1 MSEPISKGGTAHPR
15 LTRQQKAAAVI
26 VSLGTDKASQ
36 LYQYMDPEDVEQI
49 TLEVAKL
56 GYLDSSATE
65 DVLTEYYQMCMTNK
79 AVTEG
84 GLEYARAVLE
94 KAFGQQTA
102 TSLLEKVTKSL
113 KNREFAFLNKADEKS
128 LYAALQHERPQTI
141 ALVLSYVDAEKS
153 AAVIEELDDERQ
165 VRVIEN
171 MANMESASPT
181 AVKIIEAEMEKKFSS
196 LMTASN
202 VKVGGVDFVADV
214 MNNLDRSSEKNIFDR
229 LAEYNEPLADEIRKR
244 MFVFEDI
251 VTMDDRSVQRFVRD
265 CDPRDLV
272 LALKGANSDVANK
285 IFTNMS
291 ARMAQSI
298 REFIKSEVNE
308 QGNKIKKVR
317 SFDKVI
323 GEVGFDDKQKK
334 LAKKYLEELKGSYL
348 AKDTLKNQ
356 DEKIKFIKKVSELSY
371 ENYEKY
377 KILPSITVGQA
388 ILESRWGESDL
399 SKNSNNI
406 FGVKADARWNGKVVE
421 VNTSENYDDKI
432 VAKFRKYDSIKDSIN
447 DHGKFLT
454 ENKRYEESGLFKATH
469 YTTQA
474 QALEDAGYATK
485 KNEDGELIYADIL
498 IDLIKKY
505 NLQLLDREVQE
516 IN

>member
-141 ALVLSYVDAEKS
+141 ALSYVDAEKS

-298 REFIKSEVNE
+298 REDLEITSN
-308 QGNKIKKVR
+308 VR
-317 SFDKVI
+317 IRDVEEAQQRI
-323 GEVGFDDKQKK
+323 VGIIRD
-334 LAKKYLEELKGSYL
+334 LEERSELIILKGG
-348 AKDTLKNQ
+348 KD
-356 DEKIKFIKKVSELSY
+356 
-371 ENYEKY
+371 
-377 KILPSITVGQA
+377 
-388 ILESRWGESDL
+388 
-399 SKNSNNI
+399 
-406 FGVKADARWNGKVVE
+406 
-421 VNTSENYDDKI
+421 
-432 VAKFRKYDSIKDSIN
+432 
-447 DHGKFLT
+447 
-454 ENKRYEESGLFKATH
+454 
-469 YTTQA
+469 
-474 QALEDAGYATK
+474 
-485 KNEDGELIYADIL
+485 DI
-498 IDLIKKY
+498 IA
-505 NLQLLDREVQE
+505 
-516 IN
+516 